1 MADVNQSAAWLTADI
16 AALLGGYLSLPMNV
30 CDGAASVANVI
41 VRHQVWC
48 SAFCTF
54 CIPLK
59 LVGLLLRDQCR
70 QQKNS

>member
-1 MADVNQSAAWLTADI
+1 MTLKLPPRCGVLIMADVNQSAAWLTADI

-30 CDGAASVANVI
+30 CDGAASVGNVI

-54 CIPLK
+54 EF
-59 LVGLLLRDQCR
+59 R
-70 QQKNS
+70 